1 MSVSATFDETFYLT
15 NNADVVV
22 AISQGFFNSALQHYN
37 LFGGKELRAPN
48 STFDP
53 NYYAINNADVL
64 NAVSTG
70 VFPNVFAHY
79 QEFGEAENRAPTSA
93 FASFDATAYLAANAD
108 VAAAVNNWYICLSA
122 GPLHQLWSKQI
133 KGW

>member
-22 AISQGFFNSALQHYN
+22 AISQGHFSSALDHYN
-37 LFGGKELRAPN
+37 QFGGKELRAPN

-64 NAVSTG
+64 AAVSSG
-70 VFPNVFAHY
+70 GISSVFAHY
-79 QEFGEAENRAPTSA
+79 HEPWPDRSAEPFHA
-93 FASFDATAYLAANAD
+93 DALAA
-108 VAAAVNNWYICLSA
+108 VVESA
-122 GPLHQLWSKQI
+122 EVILRLGETRF
-133 KGW
+133 